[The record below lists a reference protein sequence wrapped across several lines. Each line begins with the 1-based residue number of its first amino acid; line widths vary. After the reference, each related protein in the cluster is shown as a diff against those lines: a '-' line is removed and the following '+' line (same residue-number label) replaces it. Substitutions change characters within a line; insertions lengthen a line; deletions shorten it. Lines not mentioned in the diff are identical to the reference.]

1 MVGLGACD
9 RAVRNGGGVSA
20 MPRVLISDKLSP
32 AAVAIFRE
40 RGIEADVKTG
50 LTPAELR
57 KLDEHVGSPTNRG
70 DDLFF
75 SSPEAVA
82 AATIGNLVT
91 SVATLYGAGAR
102 NFLLPNLP
110 DLGITPLALADPT
123 NAWLATTL
131 SEGFNAGLSQAYAGL
146 QWTLNDPTLSL
157 ITFDVMARQRAVAF
171 NPAAFGFSNVTT
183 PCYAGAPGG
192 PGDPV
197 AALCTDATG
206 YFYWDRLHP
215 TTAAHALL
223 GSQMLAAVPEP
234 ATMLLM
240 AAGTLALLGLSAR
253 RRQRGNT
260 QA

>member
-1 MVGLGACD
+1 VDTYLGLGK
-9 RAVRNGGGVSA
+9 NTTGVDSNA
-20 MPRVLISDKLSP
+20 LYVVWAGANDFEYLG
-32 AAVAIFRE
+32 A
-40 RGIEADVKTG
+40 T
-50 LTPAELR
+50 
-57 KLDEHVGSPTNRG
+57 
-70 DDLFF
+70 
-75 SSPEAVA
+75 EAVA

-123 NAWLATTL
+123 NAWLATAL
-131 SEGFNAGLSQAYAGL
+131 SEGFNTGLSQAYAGL

-234 ATMLLM
+234 ASLLLM
-240 AAGTLALLGLSAR
+240 AVGTLALLGLSSR
-253 RRQRGNT
+253 RRQRGNM